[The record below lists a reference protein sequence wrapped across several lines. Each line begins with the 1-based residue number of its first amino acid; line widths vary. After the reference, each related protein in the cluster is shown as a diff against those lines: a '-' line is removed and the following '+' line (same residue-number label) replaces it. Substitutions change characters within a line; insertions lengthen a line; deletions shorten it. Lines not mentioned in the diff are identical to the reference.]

1 MTSEPVDCDDLLITR
16 SRLFADLTERLDDNA
31 MRFLLSLHDG
41 EPDFEAIG
49 LPQAAHLPAVR
60 WKLLNLAKLKEQ
72 NREKHDQLRREI
84 ESLRK

>member
-1 MTSEPVDCDDLLITR
+1 
-16 SRLFADLTERLDDNA
+16 

-49 LPQAAHLPAVR
+49 LPQAANLPAVR

-72 NREKHDQLRREI
+72 NLEKHAEQRRAI
-84 ESLRK
+84 LDMLT